1 MYYTKLCT
9 RCQEEK
15 PATTEF
21 FYKKDDGKFGLMS
34 RCKPCIAS
42 ERKKN
47 SERIAKYQKL
57 YRKTNQEKLSEQ
69 RREWYL
75 NNIDKIKQYNKKY
88 LKLHYLNNKA
98 KYIEKSLK
106 RRNKILNNIPCYA
119 NINLISRIYDECP
132 EGYHVDH
139 MIPLAAG
146 GFHHES
152 NLCYLPAEINL
163 SKGTKTIEEF
173 GVDRFNQHVIYWQDH
188 L

>member
-1 MYYTKLCT
+1 
-9 RCQEEK
+9 
-15 PATTEF
+15 
-21 FYKKDDGKFGLMS
+21 MS
-34 RCKPCIAS
+34 RCKSCIAS
-42 ERKKN
+42 ERKEYHIKNQRKILDRSKVYQQQN

-57 YRKTNQEKLSEQ
+57 YRETNQEKLLEQ

-75 NNIDKIKQYNKKY
+75 NNIDKVKQYNKEY

-98 KYIEKSLK
+98 KYIEKALK

-139 MIPLAAG
+139 MIPLASG

-173 GVDRFNQHVIYWQDH
+173 GIDRFNQHVIYWQDYLRRGNDPLAH
-188 L
+188 AV